1 VLTSSPSSHKKSF
14 RDAGSRI
21 FRQETDA
28 QPGIISLLAARTPTA
43 VRELPLE
50 KVVPNP
56 SQPRMT
62 WHEET
67 LQELAASIKEHGV
80 LQPILVRPSGDQYEI
95 IAGERRW
102 RSSKIAGKETI
113 PAIVERFD
121 DATALEIA
129 LIENLQR
136 EDLSPLDEAVIY
148 KKMTDE
154 LGYSIRQL
162 AGKLG
167 KDKGYVENRLRLASA
182 PDDVGAL
189 GGLRHSRRCERS
201 ACGGGRWQG
210 VAGRREGG
218 QDRSRRSRLWRP
230 LRAARRDASLCLHS
244 DRAQGPHARRASR
257 FHRRKDRL
265 YCPFPDARH
274 DNACAKVW
282 TVQIDARFRVAG
294 RAASARL
301 FLSSSPLGMTRSN
314 SARSRALLRKVSDAR
329 YSGLRCTFTP
339 FLKKIDE
346 GAKPCRQMPLARI
359 IETKA
364 WKRRCPLIE
373 HPFELL
379 GLQGVEHVPF
389 P

>member
-1 VLTSSPSSHKKSF
+1 VLTSSASSHSKKSF

-21 FRQETDA
+21 FQQETEA

-80 LQPILVRPSGDQYEI
+80 LQPILVRPSGDRYEI

-167 KDKGYVENRLRLASA
+167 KDKGYVENRLRLATA
-182 PDDVGAL
+182 PDDVREMVSKRYDTLSAAYEL
-189 GGLRHSRRCERS
+189 MKLEDKRRRRSLAKQILAGQLTLIRLHDRVERILNPQARS
-201 ACGGGRWQG
+201 AKAEPAIPALRDDALITATRELNESLSQLSRAIGDDGKLTIPEGDRQNLAKFLTISRARLDNL
-210 VAGRREGG
+210 VARL
-218 QDRSRRSRLWRP
+218 RS
-230 LRAARRDASLCLHS
+230 
-244 DRAQGPHARRASR
+244 
-257 FHRRKDRL
+257 
-265 YCPFPDARH
+265 
-274 DNACAKVW
+274 
-282 TVQIDARFRVAG
+282 G
-294 RAASARL
+294 RA
-301 FLSSSPLGMTRSN
+301 
-314 SARSRALLRKVSDAR
+314 
-329 YSGLRCTFTP
+329 
-339 FLKKIDE
+339 
-346 GAKPCRQMPLARI
+346 
-359 IETKA
+359 
-364 WKRRCPLIE
+364 
-373 HPFELL
+373 
-379 GLQGVEHVPF
+379 
-389 P
+389 

>member
-1 VLTSSPSSHKKSF
+1 VLTSSPSSHSKKSF

-21 FRQETDA
+21 FQQETDA

-67 LQELAASIKEHGV
+67 LQELAVSIKEHGV
-80 LQPILVRPSGDQYEI
+80 LQPILVRPSGDHYEI

-102 RSSKIAGKETI
+102 RSSKIAGKQTI

-182 PDDVGAL
+182 PDDVREMVAKRYDTL
-189 GGLRHSRRCERS
+189 SAAYELMKLEDKRR
-201 ACGGGRWQG
+201 
-210 VAGRREGG
+210 
-218 QDRSRRSRLWRP
+218 RRSLAKQILAGQLTLIRL
-230 LRAARRDASLCLHS
+230 H
-244 DRAQGPHARRASR
+244 DRVERILNPHARSARAEPAIPALRDDALITATRMLNESLNDLARAVGDDGKLTIPESDRQNLAKFLTISR
-257 FHRRKDRL
+257 ARL
-265 YCPFPDARH
+265 DNLVARL
-274 DNACAKVW
+274 
-282 TVQIDARFRVAG
+282 RSG
-294 RAASARL
+294 RA
-301 FLSSSPLGMTRSN
+301 
-314 SARSRALLRKVSDAR
+314 
-329 YSGLRCTFTP
+329 
-339 FLKKIDE
+339 
-346 GAKPCRQMPLARI
+346 
-359 IETKA
+359 
-364 WKRRCPLIE
+364 
-373 HPFELL
+373 
-379 GLQGVEHVPF
+379 
-389 P
+389 

>member
-1 VLTSSPSSHKKSF
+1 VLTSSPSSHRKSF
-14 RDAGSRI
+14 RDAGTRI
-21 FRQETDA
+21 FQQETEA

-80 LQPILVRPSGDQYEI
+80 LQPILVRPSGDHYEI

-182 PDDVGAL
+182 PDDVREMVAKRYDTLSAAYELMKLEDKRRRRSLAKQILAGQLTLIRLHDRVERILHPQERGTKAEPAIPAL
-189 GGLRHSRRCERS
+189 RDDALITATRMLNESLSDLSRAIGDDGKLTIPESDRQNLAKFLTISR
-201 ACGGGRWQG
+201 ARLDNVVARLKQGGR
-210 VAGRREGG
+210 A
-218 QDRSRRSRLWRP
+218 
-230 LRAARRDASLCLHS
+230 
-244 DRAQGPHARRASR
+244 
-257 FHRRKDRL
+257 
-265 YCPFPDARH
+265 
-274 DNACAKVW
+274 
-282 TVQIDARFRVAG
+282 
-294 RAASARL
+294 
-301 FLSSSPLGMTRSN
+301 
-314 SARSRALLRKVSDAR
+314 
-329 YSGLRCTFTP
+329 
-339 FLKKIDE
+339 
-346 GAKPCRQMPLARI
+346 
-359 IETKA
+359 
-364 WKRRCPLIE
+364 
-373 HPFELL
+373 
-379 GLQGVEHVPF
+379 
-389 P
+389 